1 MSSLN
6 SYFLR
11 IKLYSETLLT
21 AQRRKSDMN
30 FKITVINMITK
41 LSDKM

>member
-1 MSSLN
+1 MSPLN

-11 IKLYSETLLT
+11 IKLYFETLLT
-21 AQRRKSDMN
+21 VQRRKSDMN

-41 LSDKM
+41 LSDKL